1 MRTPFYERGFVWF
14 PFISVQ
20 HTLFTPTHPE
30 PAHPMQDPRF
40 CSACGA
46 GPFTHMQNHT
56 NKCKESKK
64 REIEFMSTI
73 RGIKR
78 DGPTLERE
86 IWKRRQP
93 LGLTPQVR
101 ACNRKRF
108 PVGIF

>member
-1 MRTPFYERGFVWF
+1 M
-14 PFISVQ
+14 Q
-20 HTLFTPTHPE
+20 HASFTPTHPE